1 MENLKYKAKAAFFMS
16 SLSTLAAL
24 VVLGCWYFGTLELAV
39 VTLDTFVGVTVAL
52 LAIIVT
58 IAIGWQIW
66 AAMDL
71 KSNITK
77 LDARIKEVEN
87 IRGQFKKQEQNM
99 EQLHYQA
106 QHFSL
111 IAIAETY
118 KNRKLFLDAF
128 RFYMSALKYGVKL
141 TQPIN
146 LHPMIN
152 YMKECVDSIIGI
164 HEVNER
170 MRDDILRNDESIRKS
185 PLFIIVQDDYER
197 VYSLLK
203 KKVKLNDD
211 KK

>member
-1 MENLKYKAKAAFFMS
+1 MENLSKKANWAIGLS
-16 SLSTLAAL
+16 SASFLI
-24 VVLGCWYFGTLELAV
+24 VVAMIAVWICEAREICVVEL
-39 VTLDTFVGVTVAL
+39 DSFIGVIVAL

-118 KNRKLFLDAF
+118 KSRKLFLDAF

>member
-1 MENLKYKAKAAFFMS
+1 MKLETKANWAIG
-16 SLSTLAAL
+16 LSVVAL
-24 VVLGCWYFGTLELAV
+24 IFVAIMFVLWCCNVGGFSAV
-39 VTLDTFVGVTVAL
+39 NLDTFVGVTVAL

-58 IAIGWQIW
+58 VAIGWQIW

-118 KNRKLFLDAF
+118 KSRKLFLDAF

>member
-1 MENLKYKAKAAFFMS
+1 MKELNKKANWALILSVA
-16 SLSTLAAL
+16 SLVIIVAIIGLWCFKSK
-24 VVLGCWYFGTLELAV
+24 EIAV
-39 VTLDTFVGVTVAL
+39 VTLDTFIGIIVAL
-52 LAIIVT
+52 LAVIVT

-118 KNRKLFLDAF
+118 KSRKLFLDAF

-185 PLFIIVQDDYER
+185 PLFKVVQDDYEKA
-197 VYSLLK
+197 YSLFK
-203 KKVKLNDD
+203 RKVKLNDD

>member
-1 MENLKYKAKAAFFMS
+1 MENLSKKANWVIGLS
-16 SLSTLAAL
+16 SASFLI
-24 VVLGCWYFGTLELAV
+24 VVAMIAVWICEAREICVVEL
-39 VTLDTFVGVTVAL
+39 DSFIGVIVAL

-118 KNRKLFLDAF
+118 KSRQ
-128 RFYMSALKYGVKL
+128 RSMRQRQSV
-141 TQPIN
+141 QP
-146 LHPMIN
+146 
-152 YMKECVDSIIGI
+152 
-164 HEVNER
+164 
-170 MRDDILRNDESIRKS
+170 ES
-185 PLFIIVQDDYER
+185 
-197 VYSLLK
+197 
-203 KKVKLNDD
+203 
-211 KK
+211 